1 MCFFGK
7 VYRLLEISR
16 LSDLNG
22 LFELFWAA
30 FVCFTVLPARLKY
43 FELFYR
49 GILLLTGSHCPMVP
63 TCAYAG
69 L

>member
-1 MCFFGK
+1 MCFFGN

-30 FVCFTVLPARLKY
+30 FACFTVLPARLKY
-43 FELFYR
+43 FGMFYN
-49 GILLLTGSHCPMVP
+49 GILLLRRIPLKVRAIS
-63 TCAYAG
+63 AKINY
-69 L
+69 